1 MQIKPQPK
9 QAQAWI
15 KLLDKTTK
23 YVVFGGAAGGG
34 KGLDL
39 NQLVLV
45 SSANAR
51 PVIRYGSSSWSHLST
66 MLMYIM

>member
-34 KGLDL
+34 KTWLGCEWLL
-39 NQLVLV
+39 SMCLTY
-45 SSANAR
+45 
-51 PVIRYGSSSWSHLST
+51 PGSKWFIGRS
-66 MLMYIM
+66 